1 MKNPN
6 PNLSKGEQKAMEEL
20 AKRKNV
26 IITNVDK
33 GSAVVV
39 MDIENYI
46 NETNHQLSNKQ
57 TTRNYKK
64 IQRYNTVT

>member
-39 MDIENYI
+39 MDVENYI
-46 NETNHQLSNKQ
+46 NEANH
-57 TTRNYKK
+57 
-64 IQRYNTVT
+64 